1 MSKNKSI
8 KIKRA
13 LISVSDKEGI
23 VDFAR
28 KLYKLNI
35 EIISTGG
42 TENLLRKNK
51 IPVVSAEKFSGTPEM
66 MDGRVKLW
74 FHKFMVGFFLDEE
87 KIKKK

>member
-42 TENLLRKNK
+42 TENLSVSYTHLR
-51 IPVVSAEKFSGTPEM
+51 AHETG
-66 MDGRVKLW
+66 
-74 FHKFMVGFFLDEE
+74 
-87 KIKKK
+87 

>member
-1 MSKNKSI
+1 MSKNKTI

-42 TENLLRKNK
+42 TENCLLYTSPSPRD
-51 IPVVSAEKFSGTPEM
+51 S
-66 MDGRVKLW
+66 
-74 FHKFMVGFFLDEE
+74 
-87 KIKKK
+87 